1 MPDPLIKMTNLHD
14 HFGDFQIIESQSMT
28 ETYQFRFPRS
38 KKKRIKKKW
47 QKRPN
52 NFKTRPRKDFLLYGN
67 YVICNPIM
75 AAKLRRQIQ
84 IREDAVE
91 ESSFNKYI
99 ELASKFS

>member
-1 MPDPLIKMTNLHD
+1 MSETDYNS
-14 HFGDFQIIESQSMT
+14 FGGFQIIESQSMT

-67 YVICNPIM
+67 HMICHPV
-75 AAKLRRQIQ
+75 AARELRYQME

-91 ESSFNKYI
+91 ESRFNKYL
-99 ELASKFS
+99 ELASKFSR